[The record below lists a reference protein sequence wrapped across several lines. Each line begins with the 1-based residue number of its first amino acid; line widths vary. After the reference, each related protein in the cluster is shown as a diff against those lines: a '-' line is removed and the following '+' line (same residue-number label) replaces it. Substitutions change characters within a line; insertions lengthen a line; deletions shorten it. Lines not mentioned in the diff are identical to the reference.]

1 MKLKEYAGRFKE
13 YIIANR
19 QSISAAAV
27 MVFMIVLIIA
37 VSYLRPQNEVI
48 SAANVSPADVPCVD
62 GVSESDLGGGD
73 SEYEGQLAVPAYVS
87 MDRPAIASGVYPPL
101 KSARVTS
108 AFGYRKNPVS
118 GNFKFHSG
126 YDLAAPSGSPIY
138 AMYDGTVS
146 VSKWDDGYGNY
157 IIIDHTD
164 GQQTLYAH
172 CSELL
177 AGKSERVEAGQVIA
191 KVGSTGNSTGPHL
204 HVELRIGGKR
214 YDPEWILG
222 GMYG

>member
-1 MKLKEYAGRFKE
+1 MKLKQYTLN
-13 YIIANR
+13 NR

-27 MVFMIVLIIA
+27 FVLMIVLIIA
-37 VSYLRPQNEVI
+37 VSFLRPQKEAVA
-48 SAANVSPADVPCVD
+48 AANVSPADVPCVD
-62 GVSESDLGGGD
+62 GISESDVGGSD
-73 SEYEGQLAVPAYVS
+73 SEYEGQLAVPAYIS
-87 MDRPAIASGVYPPL
+87 MDRPVIASGVYPPL

-108 AFGYRKNPVS
+108 AFGYRENPVS
-118 GNFKFHSG
+118 GKHKFHSG

-138 AMYDGTVS
+138 AMYSGTVS

-157 IIIDHTD
+157 IIIDHSD

-172 CSELL
+172 CSKLL
-177 AGKSERVEAGQVIA
+177 VSVSERVEAGQEIA

-222 GMYG
+222 GMYT

>member
-1 MKLKEYAGRFKE
+1 MKLKEYLRSNLQ
-13 YIIANR
+13 IAA
-19 QSISAAAV
+19 AAAV
-27 MVFMIVLIIA
+27 MLFMIAAVMAASFLHPDQEDIYAKA
-37 VSYLRPQNEVI
+37 VS
-48 SAANVSPADVPCVD
+48 VSPADVPCVD
-62 GVSESDLGGGD
+62 DTSESDVGGSDG
-73 SEYEGQLAVPAYVS
+73 EYEGQLAVPAYIS
-87 MDRPAIASGVYPPL
+87 MDRPAVASGVYPPL

-108 AFGYRKNPVS
+108 VFGYRKNPVS
-118 GNFKFHSG
+118 GKFTFHSG
-126 YDLAAPSGSPIY
+126 YDLAAPSGSMIY
-138 AMYDGTVS
+138 AMYSGTVS

-157 IIIDHTD
+157 LIIDHSD

-172 CSELL
+172 CSKLL
-177 AGKSERVEAGQVIA
+177 VGKSERVEAGQEIA